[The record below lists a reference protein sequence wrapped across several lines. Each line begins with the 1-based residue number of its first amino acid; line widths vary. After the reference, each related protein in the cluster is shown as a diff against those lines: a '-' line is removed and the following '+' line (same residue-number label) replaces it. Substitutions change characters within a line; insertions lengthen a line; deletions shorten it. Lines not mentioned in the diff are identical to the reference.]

1 MRASKKPSGNMVDV
15 GTLQQKFAP
24 IRAHAHHAADL
35 EKIAKQELN
44 AVLGEIYDFGIEL
57 RKDPVAAEAFI
68 VASGEKYAAWAKSN
82 IFIPLVKIAFKGSS
96 ADKTTYSQR
105 STALDIATREKP
117 KTDQAK
123 DWFEEHGGYA
133 GVYKKFDKQPISG
146 GSGSTNPF
154 SFGGLAKPLF
164 ELERAVRLLRD
175 LTLPVTVRLPGED
188 RARPTR
194 AFVIGN
200 VEGDRCR
207 VEVVGHERGY
217 SFPCGH
223 AMLAAPIHG
232 LGDGVFVLTDEEAER
247 FAHAFAKEDAG
258 WQTAATADVATFT
271 SPSGVTINAVAFSQ
285 YPDAPYLVCATEQL
299 RNRSP
304 TLTLTHQ
311 AMDAFINGVQTNPP
325 SPNVFGWHDT
335 VQRAHAKQSKLLET
349 KWTLAQRRRT
359 YLSGGPDVPL
369 KATNPA
375 IPLPDKLNLTSDHTG
390 VSVGFH
396 EADLPFYAAASNL
409 VSHLFSASTLIP
421 IRDERWLD
429 LEDADR
435 LCRALLPLGVNA
447 QAMFVDVDQP
457 QGALCVVAAFDDD
470 ELLCVLPLIHTA
482 GGDRVGVCEPFAA
495 WPTQPQPA
503 IAPSTSPPALLP
515 ASSSA
520 APASVPAS
528 AALPIVTPSLPVSI
542 SSLVKKQFG
551 AFITSFRSPD
561 EIVWKARR
569 DIFRQ
574 QLEWWIEHT
583 DIPLHLRL
591 SGWTGAEV
599 EAFDKDTAGLL
610 SKFVALDG
618 SYSVAPSSPLIA
630 NRIACLEQFYRSSYD
645 WGIMMDDDAVLE
657 IKYDEGR
664 GLNFFAE
671 MAMNGPLEYN
681 EVDIFFPY
689 WDQKPPRHPRT
700 FWNQADYDRN
710 HIFHK
715 DPDLKGSM
723 FIMRNFRKEGKPE
736 VFPDKNYTIHGED
749 TLLATEAI
757 ARGYTVMKCAN
768 ICLLEFKGPS
778 YFEEGREKNMREA
791 HVRIAKM
798 YEQYGLRML
807 KPDDLSKKTLCRKE
821 FYKRCWKGPRGKTV
835 PKP

>member
-15 GTLQQKFAP
+15 VSLQQKFEP
-24 IRAHAHHAADL
+24 IRLHAHTAADL
-35 EKIAKQELN
+35 GKIAQDELN
-44 AVLGEIYDFGIEL
+44 AVLGKIYEFGLEL
-57 RKDPVAAEAFI
+57 RKDTAIAEAFI
-68 VASGEKYAAWAKSN
+68 VANGEKYSLPAKGN
-82 IFIPLVKIAFKGSS
+82 IFIPLVKIAFRGSS
-96 ADKTTYSQR
+96 ADKATFSQR

-117 KTDQAK
+117 KSEPAK
-123 DWFEEHGGYA
+123 DWFDRHGGYA
-133 GVYKKFDKQPISG
+133 GVYKKFDKQAISAN
-146 GSGSTNPF
+146 SGSTNAF
-154 SFGGLAKPLF
+154 SFSGLAKPLL

-175 LTLPVTVRLPGED
+175 LTLPVIIKLPGED
-188 RARPTR
+188 KARPTR

-223 AMLAAPIHG
+223 VMLGAPIHG
-232 LGDGVFVLTDEEAER
+232 LGDGIFVLTDQEAER
-247 FAHAFAKEDAG
+247 FAHAFAKEDTG

-271 SPSGVTINAVAFSQ
+271 SPSGVTINAVAFSR
-285 YPDAPYLVCATEQL
+285 YPDGQYLVCATEQL
-299 RNRSP
+299 RNRSS

-325 SPNVFGWHDT
+325 SSNVFGWHDT
-335 VQRAHAKQSKLLET
+335 VKIAHAKQSKLLEIN
-349 KWTLAQRRRT
+349 WTLAQRRRT

-369 KATNPA
+369 KATNPV
-375 IPLPDKLNLTSDHTG
+375 IPLPDKLNLTSDYTG

-396 EADLPFYAAASNL
+396 EEDLPFCAAASNL

-429 LEDADR
+429 LDDANR
-435 LCRALLPLGVNA
+435 LCRALLPLKVDA
-447 QAMFVDVDQP
+447 EAKFVDVDQP
-457 QGALCVVAAFDDD
+457 QGALCVVAAFDND
-470 ELLCVLPLIHTA
+470 ELLLVLPLVHTP

-515 ASSSA
+515 ASSSV
-520 APASVPAS
+520 APGSVSAS
-528 AALPIVTPSLPVSI
+528 APLSIITSSLPVST
-542 SSLVKKQFG
+542 SSLVKQQFG

-561 EIVWKARR
+561 ETVWKARR

-591 SGWTGAEV
+591 SGWTDAEV

-618 SYSVAPSSPLIA
+618 SYSVAPGSPLII

-645 WGIMMDDDAVLE
+645 WGIMMDDDAILE
-657 IKYDEGR
+657 TKYDEGR

-671 MAMNGPLEYN
+671 MAINRPLKYD

-689 WDQKPPRHPRT
+689 WDKKPPRHPRA

-715 DPDLKGSM
+715 DADLKGSM
-723 FIMRNFRKEGKPE
+723 FVMRNFRKEGKVE
-736 VFPDKNYTIHGED
+736 IFPDKTYTIHGED

-757 ARGYTVMKCAN
+757 ARGYTVRKCAN
-768 ICLLEFKGPS
+768 ICLFEFKGPS
-778 YFEEGREKNMREA
+778 YFEADRVKNMREA

-807 KPDDLSKKTLCRKE
+807 KPDDPSRKTLYRKE
-821 FYKRCWKGPRGKTV
+821 FFKRCWKGPDDKIV
-835 PKP
+835 AKP